1 MNSKMYFRNTNHN
14 YLLFL
19 LTFRLKFGGGNYDR
33 NGIHSSSTKV
43 ISDTTL
49 AVYPLRSA
57 FAKKMRN
64 LHEMT
69 RFVLKIAHLAILM
82 ELIPLLEK
90 VSSYGL
96 SYSDLL
102 LKQT

>member
-1 MNSKMYFRNTNHN
+1 MTEMEYIH
-14 YLLFL
+14 LLRRQFP
-19 LTFRLKFGGGNYDR
+19 T
-33 NGIHSSSTKV
+33 
-43 ISDTTL
+43 
-49 AVYPLRSA
+49 PLWLFILYAAPSQ
-57 FAKKMRN
+57 KMRN

-96 SYSDLL
+96 SYPDLL
-102 LKQT
+102 PKQT